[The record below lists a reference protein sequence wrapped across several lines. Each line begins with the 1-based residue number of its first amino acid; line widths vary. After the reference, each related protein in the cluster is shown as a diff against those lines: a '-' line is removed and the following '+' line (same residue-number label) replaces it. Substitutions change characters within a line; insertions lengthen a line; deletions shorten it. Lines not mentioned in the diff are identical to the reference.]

1 MAGRQAYRIRKMG
14 PNETHNKH
22 RRAFPFLAQEV
33 IRISDVILQ
42 VLDARFLEET
52 RNPELEKMVKDMGKI
67 LVNVLN
73 KVDLVDLRELRE
85 NQILVGLEPYVLFSS
100 SKRIGLGKLRE
111 RIKISVKKFIGK
123 HNKAHVGVIGY
134 PNTGKSSLINSLS
147 GRSKSGT
154 AAEAGFTKGI
164 QKIRFS
170 KDILIL
176 DTPGV
181 IPDKENSRKYDRHL
195 KKHTMIGAQTYN
207 KVRDPDLI
215 VNEIMQKDPELLEDF
230 YGIESKGDS
239 EVFLEK
245 LGKRRNFLK
254 KGGAVDIDRA
264 ARVVLK
270 DWQEGKIVKGKD
282 NN

>member
-181 IPDKENSRKYDRHL
+181 IPD
-195 KKHTMIGAQTYN
+195 
-207 KVRDPDLI
+207 
-215 VNEIMQKDPELLEDF
+215 
-230 YGIESKGDS
+230 
-239 EVFLEK
+239 
-245 LGKRRNFLK
+245 
-254 KGGAVDIDRA
+254 
-264 ARVVLK
+264 
-270 DWQEGKIVKGKD
+270 
-282 NN
+282 